1 MRLRSS
7 LPYFLSIVGLVGCV
21 GEPTV
26 STTRGDAGKEAEPIF
41 PSTDTSNWF
50 SYVERDAAAVEDV
63 PVSTCQG
70 DACFSA
76 TEVLGPVCGNSI
88 LEEGENC
95 DDGNTRPGDGCSGR
109 CLKEPHAICRVVG
122 QLCVF
127 ESVCGDGVISGSE
140 TCDDENLVDG
150 DGCSSVCQIEPVET
164 CDQDAGG
171 DCGTAPATCG
181 NGVIEGGETCDDG
194 NLIPNDG
201 CTENCQRM
209 VGWSCPV
216 PNQPCLQD
224 AYCGNGALDKGEICD
239 DGNMKPGDGCTGTC
253 VKEPFFDCPVPGQ
266 LCKSTIVCGDGKV
279 IGDEACDDL
288 NTKAGD
294 GCSVDCKQV
303 EPGFTCPKAAGVGG
317 PCTAVPQDTC
327 GDARLSYGETCDDGN
342 ATASD
347 GCSATCRVE
356 AGYRCPVVG
365 QKCTRIGVCGDGKIT
380 LEDGEQ
386 CDDKNTTSGDGC
398 SATCKVEANFV
409 CPTEGQ
415 LCLSTIVCGDG
426 KITGGEVCDDGNKV
440 SGDGCS
446 AGCLVESGWTCPA
459 GGTCRPTRCGDSIR
473 VGHEQCDDGNGLA
486 GDGCDTLCRVESP
499 GPTEP
504 NGWVCPT
511 PGVPCVRTTCGNGV
525 TEGSEQCDDGNND
538 YSDGCTPFCRKEAVC
553 PAGGGACTTSC
564 GDGMLLAVD
573 VANGQECDDGDTVS
587 GDGCSS
593 TCKIEKGY
601 VCPTVPAVQDPLI
614 LPVIYRDLR
623 GANQSGADAT
633 NPNHPDFENA
643 PLWTGSTES
652 GIVEVTLGANGKPV
666 HVAADKQTTS
676 NTATYKTDGT
686 TDWFALWYKDSAYT
700 KTFRSTLTFTKL
712 ASGAYQYSAPDT
724 VASPT
729 DGFFPLDNLG
739 WGNTLNNRTPKESH
753 NFSFTSEVR
762 YWFEYK
768 GGEQLD
774 FVGDDDVWVFINK
787 KLAVDLGG
795 IHEAVS
801 GRVVLDAS
809 NGTGQVC
816 DAVTSKP
823 DGCNNSARRTVD
835 FGLIKGSVYEIVVFQ
850 AERLIDASDYTL
862 TLSNFTATRSS
873 CHTVC
878 GDGIVT
884 PDEAC
889 DLGTARNSG
898 AYGTCNSDCTRP
910 AYCGDGVANSPPEQC
925 DDSVNL
931 FSYGGGGKACAPGCV
946 WAPYCG
952 DGKADTAYGEVC
964 DQGANNGKG
973 YGYCSATCGLGPRCG
988 DGLTTDAEECDHAAQ
1003 NGMPGDTCTATC
1015 TLKCGNGKV
1024 EDGEQCDNGKA
1035 ANVGGYGKCN
1045 ADCTLGPRCGDGIK
1059 NGKEECDDGVND
1071 GSYGTC
1077 APLCVL
1083 GPRCGDGVLQSV
1095 AGELCDQGVLNQ
1107 ADAYGLNRC
1116 TTRCWP
1122 APYCGNKSVDTAF
1135 GEKCDDGVNSGLP
1148 GSCTPDCS
1156 AFVPLPSCGDGKL
1169 LPPEVCDDGAKNG
1182 TLTSL
1187 CDNHCR
1193 LKCGNGFRDTGEE
1206 CDDGVNNGAYGTCMP
1221 NCKLADYCGDGIK
1234 NGLEACDLGAANEVA
1249 PYGVGKCTT
1258 SCTDAPY
1265 CGNGRIES
1273 TFGEECDR
1281 NASCGNDCKKV
1292 IFQ

>member
-7 LPYFLSIVGLVGCV
+7 LAYFLSMVGLAGCV
-21 GEPTV
+21 GEPKV
-26 STTRGDAGKEAEPIF
+26 SILPDAAARDVDATNSA
-41 PSTDTSNWF
+41 PSDTSNWLNL
-50 SYVERDAAAVEDV
+50 VDAAAVKDV
-63 PVSTCQG
+63 PVATCPG
-70 DACFSA
+70 DACTDQA
-76 TEVLGPVCGNSI
+76 EVLGPVCGNSI
-88 LEEGENC
+88 LEDGETC
-95 DDGNTRPGDGCSGR
+95 DDGNARPGDGCSGR
-109 CLKEPHAICRVVG
+109 CQKEPHAICPVVG
-122 QLCVF
+122 QLCYF
-127 ESVCGDGVISGSE
+127 ESVCGDSIISGSE
-140 TCDDENLVDG
+140 TCDDGNLVDG
-150 DGCSSVCQIEPVET
+150 DGCSSICQVEPPAI
-164 CDQDAGG
+164 CDGDAGM
-171 DCGTAPATCG
+171 DCGSATATCG
-181 NGVIEGGETCDDG
+181 NGLIEGGETCDDG
-194 NLIPNDG
+194 NLIPSDG
-201 CTENCQRM
+201 CSETCQRE
-209 VGWSCPV
+209 VGWTCPV
-216 PNQPCLQD
+216 PNQPCIPD
-224 AYCGNGALDKGEICD
+224 AYCGNGILDKGEICD

-253 VKEPFFDCPVPGQ
+253 VKEPFFECPVPGKP
-266 LCKSTIVCGDGKV
+266 CVSTIVCGDGKV
-279 IGDEACDDL
+279 VGDEACDDL
-288 NTKAGD
+288 NTVAGD
-294 GCSVDCKQV
+294 GCSADCKQV

-317 PCTAVPQDTC
+317 PCKPVPQDTC

-342 ATASD
+342 ATAGD

-356 AGYRCPVVG
+356 PGYRCPVVG
-365 QKCTRIGVCGDGKIT
+365 QKCARIGVCGDGKIT

-386 CDDKNTTSGDGC
+386 CDDKNTASGDGC

-415 LCLSTIVCGDG
+415 PCVSTVVCGDG
-426 KITGGEVCDDGNKV
+426 KITGTEACDDSNTV

-446 AGCLVESGWTCPA
+446 ASCLVESGWTCPA
-459 GGTCRPTRCGDSIR
+459 GATCRPTRCGDSIR
-473 VGHEQCDDGNGLA
+473 VGHEQCDDGNSVS
-486 GDGCDTLCRVESP
+486 GDGCDSLCRVESP
-499 GPTEP
+499 GVTEP

-511 PGVPCVRTTCGNGV
+511 PGAPCVRTTCGDDV
-525 TEGSEQCDDGNND
+525 LEGSEQCDDGNND
-538 YSDGCTPFCRKEAVC
+538 YGDGCTPFCRKEPVC

-564 GDGMLLAVD
+564 GDGLLLPVD
-573 VANGQECDDGDTVS
+573 IANGQECDDGNTVS
-587 GDGCSS
+587 GDGCSA
-593 TCKIEKGY
+593 TCKIEPGY
-601 VCPTVPAVQDPLI
+601 VCPTVQAVQDPLI
-614 LPVIYRDLR
+614 LPIIYRDLR
-623 GANQSGADAT
+623 GSNQSGSDAT
-633 NPNHPDFENA
+633 HPNHPDFESA
-643 PLWTGSTES
+643 LGTES
-652 GIVEVTLGANGKPV
+652 GIVEDTLGANGKPI
-666 HVAADKQTTS
+666 HVAAKTRTTN

-686 TDWFALWYKDSAYT
+686 TDWFALWYKDSAYS

-712 ASGAYQYSAPDT
+712 ASGVYQFSAPDT
-724 VASPT
+724 AASAT
-729 DGFFPLDNLG
+729 DGFFPLDNQG
-739 WGNTLNNRTPKESH
+739 WGNTLNTRGDSH

-795 IHEAVS
+795 VHPALN
-801 GRVVLDAS
+801 GRVVLDAN

-816 DAVTSKP
+816 DAVTSAAN
-823 DGCNNSARRTVD
+823 GCNASARRTVD
-835 FGLIKGSVYEIVVFQ
+835 FGLAKGSVYEIVVFQ
-850 AERLIDASDYTL
+850 AERRIELSDYTL

-889 DLGTARNSG
+889 DLGTAKNLG
-898 AYGTCNSDCTRP
+898 TYGTCNADCTRP
-910 AYCGDGVANSPPEQC
+910 AYCGDGVPNSPQEQC
-925 DDSVNL
+925 DDGVNL
-931 FSYGGGGKACAPGCV
+931 SSYGGASKACAPGCV

-952 DGKADTAYGEVC
+952 DGKADTAYGEAC
-964 DQGANNGKG
+964 DQGTNNGKG

-988 DGLTTDAEECDHAAQ
+988 DGLTTDAEECDHGAQ

-1024 EDGEQCDNGKA
+1024 DDAEQCDNGEA

-1045 ADCTLGPRCGDGIK
+1045 ADCTWGPRCGDGIK

-1071 GSYGTC
+1071 GSYGAC

-1107 ADAYGLNRC
+1107 ADAYGLNKC

-1122 APYCGNKSVDTAF
+1122 APYCGDKSVDTPF

-1169 LPPEVCDDGAKNG
+1169 QPPEACDDGAKNG
-1182 TLTSL
+1182 TLASL
-1187 CDNHCR
+1187 CDSHCR
-1193 LKCGNGFRDTGEE
+1193 LKCGNGFRDAGEE

-1221 NCKLADYCGDGIK
+1221 NCKLADYCGDGIR
-1234 NGLEACDLGAANEVA
+1234 NGREECDLGAANELN

-1258 SCTDAPY
+1258 SCTVAPY

-1273 TFGEECDR
+1273 AYGEECDS
-1281 NASCGNDCKKV
+1281 NANCGNDCKKL
-1292 IFQ
+1292 INQ